1 MLGYIQFDVEVY
13 SKDDRFR
20 GIKRFTLFELLS
32 AQFKWAFHYQE
43 DKQIFN
49 NLKNILVEEF

>member
-32 AQFKWAFHYQE
+32 AQFKWDFHYQE